1 MNKKVHLIGIGGQG
15 LYYLALYLHHLGWE
29 VNGSD
34 IKDSERTEKLKE
46 EGIKVFIGHDPGN
59 LSQDLDLVIV
69 SPGVPKDVE
78 EITAAEDQEIKV
90 YTYRQALDMVFAEL
104 DKDDLT
110 ADQEQ
115 ALRKSNFAPLYFL
128 DLKKTKLIG
137 VTGTDG
143 KTTTSTMIHYLLTEL
158 GIKAGLVTTVTAKI
172 GQQKMDTGLHVT
184 TPSAQK
190 LAKLLE
196 KMLAQ
201 EPEIIV
207 LEITSHGLAHYRVEG
222 LELEVGVY
230 TNITSE
236 HLDFHQ
242 TWEKYA
248 ADKARMINMIKP
260 NGKVILNKDDRS
272 FKLLK
277 EKAKDESV
285 DFLTYG
291 QQNSDLVFDQTGEG
305 KQGLKA
311 EVKYK
316 NKEYELRLPFQGE
329 YNLYNASGALLTA
342 DSLGFDLV
350 LTVQKL
356 KKFTLPKG
364 RMEIVQRQ
372 PFWVIVDFAH
382 TPNALEK
389 ALISAKKLVD
399 EKRKLIVVF
408 GAAGERDKYKRK
420 EMGKVAARM
429 ADVVVLVP
437 EDPRKEKTKDINEQ
451 IESGIKAV
459 DKKVNIKRFEKDEAG
474 SRRRGINWAINQA
487 DSGDVV
493 ITCGKGHEQS
503 LCFGNTEYSWDEIKV
518 IKNILNQSS

>member
-1 MNKKVHLIGIGGQG
+1 MDKKVHLIGIGGQG
-15 LYYLALYLHHLGWE
+15 IYYLALYLHYLGWS
-29 VNGSD
+29 VSGSD
-34 IKDSERTEKLKE
+34 IKESERTEKLKE
-46 EGIKVFIGHDPGN
+46 EGIKVFICHNPTN

-69 SPGVPKDVE
+69 SPGVPKDVN
-78 EITAAEDQEIKV
+78 EIEAAKEKGMKV
-90 YTYRQALDMVFAEL
+90 YTYRQALDMVFADL

-110 ADQEQ
+110 ADQKQ
-115 ALRKSNFAPLYFL
+115 ALKKSNFAPLYFL
-128 DLKKTKLIG
+128 DLGETKLVG

-143 KTTTSTMIHYLLTEL
+143 KTTTSAMIHHLLVES

-196 KMLAQ
+196 KMLDQ

-248 ADKARMINMIKP
+248 ADKARMIDMIKP

-277 EKAKDESV
+277 EKAENESV

-291 QQNSDLVFDQTGEG
+291 QQNSDLVFDQTAEGEE
-305 KQGLKA
+305 GLKA

-316 NKEYELRLPFQGE
+316 DKKYKLRLPFQGE
-329 YNLYNASGALLTA
+329 YNLYNASCALLA
-342 DSLGFDLV
+342 VKSLGLNLDKAV
-350 LTVQKL
+350 G
-356 KKFTLPKG
+356 KFKDFKLPKG
-364 RMEIVQRQ
+364 RMEVIQEE
-372 PFWVIVDFAH
+372 PFWLIVDFAH

-399 EKRKLIVVF
+399 EKGKLVVVF

-420 EMGKVAARM
+420 EMGKVAARL
-429 ADVVVLVP
+429 ADVIVLVP

-459 DKKVNIKRFEKDEAG
+459 DGKVNIKRFDKDEVS

-487 DSGDVV
+487 DPGDVV

-503 LCFGNTEYSWDEIKV
+503 LCLDNTEYPWDEIKV
-518 IKNILNQSS
+518 IKNILNQSN